1 MTQLLVSKLKCL
13 KECIKS
19 MNSAVIAFSGGVDST
34 FLAKV
39 AFDVLGKRAVAVTAV
54 SPTHPKREL
63 EEARKH
69 AKSIGI
75 QHIVINTNETELQK
89 FKENTPGRCYFCK
102 KELFSKIMAKKKKKN
117 IENVIDA
124 TNYDDLDDYRP
135 GMQALN
141 ELNIVSPLRDAKLTK
156 DEIRQLSKN
165 MGLDT
170 WDKPAF
176 ACLASRFPY
185 GTEITRENLEKVE
198 KAEDMIHDLG
208 IKQLRVRFHGKIAR
222 IEVEKGETDTLI
234 KHSKEI
240 ITGLKGL
247 GFVYI
252 TLDLEGYRMGSLNE
266 VL

>member
-1 MTQLLVSKLKCL
+1 MSQSPVSKLENL
-13 KECIKS
+13 KERIKS
-19 MNSAVIAFSGGVDST
+19 MDSAVIAFSGGVDST

-39 AFDVLGKRAVAVTAV
+39 AFDVLGKNALAVTAA

-63 EEARKH
+63 EEAIKH

-75 QHIVINTNETELQK
+75 RHVVINTKETELPN
-89 FKENTPGRCYFCK
+89 FKENTPGRCYYCK
-102 KELFSKIMAKKKKKN
+102 KEMFSKLRALAEKEN

-124 TNYDDLDDYRP
+124 TIYDDLNDYRP
-135 GMQALN
+135 GMGALK
-141 ELNIVSPLRDAKLTK
+141 ELNVVSPLKNANLTK
-156 DEIRQLSKN
+156 KEIRQLSKSI
-165 MGLDT
+165 GLDT

-185 GTEITRENLEKVE
+185 GTEITQENLEKVE
-198 KAEDMIHDLG
+198 KAEDLIHDLG

-222 IEVEKGETDTLI
+222 IEAEKGDTDTLI

-240 ITGLKGL
+240 IAGLKEL

>member
-1 MTQLLVSKLKCL
+1 MTQSPVSKLENL
-13 KECIKS
+13 KERIKS
-19 MNSAVIAFSGGVDST
+19 MDCAAIALSGGVDSV

-39 AFDVLGKRAVAVTAV
+39 AFDVLGKNAIAVTAA

-75 QHIVINTNETELQK
+75 QHIVVNTKETELPN
-89 FKENTPGRCYFCK
+89 FKENTPGRCYYCK
-102 KELFSKIMAKKKKKN
+102 KELFSKIRALAEEKE
-117 IENVIDA
+117 IETVIDA
-124 TNYDDLDDYRP
+124 TNYNDLADYRP
-135 GMQALN
+135 GMMALK
-141 ELNIVSPLRDAKLTK
+141 ELNIVSPLKDAELTK
-156 DEIRQLSKN
+156 TEIRQLSKS

-185 GTEITRENLEKVE
+185 GTEITQENLEKIE
-198 KAEDMIHDLG
+198 RAEDIIHNFG
-208 IKQLRVRFHGKIAR
+208 IKQLRVRFHGKTAR

-234 KHSKEI
+234 KHSKKI
-240 ITGLKGL
+240 VAGLKEL

-252 TLDLEGYRMGSLNE
+252 TMDLEGYRMGSLNE

>member
-1 MTQLLVSKLKCL
+1 MAQTLDSKLENL
-13 KECIKS
+13 KARIKS
-19 MNSAVIAFSGGVDST
+19 MNFAVIAFSGGVDSV

-39 AFDVLGKRAVAVTAV
+39 AFDVLGKRAIAVTAA

-63 EEARKH
+63 KESRKY

-75 QHIVINTNETELQK
+75 QHIVINTEETERPG
-89 FKENTPGRCYFCK
+89 FKENTPMRCYFCK
-102 KELFSKIMAKKKKKN
+102 KELFSKIRALADEKN

-124 TNYDDLDDYRP
+124 SNYNDLDDYRP
-135 GMQALN
+135 GMMALK
-141 ELNIVSPLRDAKLTK
+141 ELNIGSPLKDAELTK
-156 DEIRQLSKN
+156 AEIRQLSKN

-185 GTEITRENLEKVE
+185 GTEITKENLEKVE
-198 KAEDMIHDLG
+198 RAEDIIHNFG

-222 IEVEKGETDTLI
+222 IEVEKGEVDTLI

-240 ITGLKGL
+240 IAGLKGL